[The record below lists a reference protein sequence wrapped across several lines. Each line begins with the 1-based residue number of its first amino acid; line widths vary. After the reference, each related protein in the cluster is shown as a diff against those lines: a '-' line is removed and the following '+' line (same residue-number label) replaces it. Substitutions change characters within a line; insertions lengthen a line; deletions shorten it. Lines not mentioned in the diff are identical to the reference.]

1 MKKNTILDYY
11 RNLVLRSSAL
21 LLSTLIF
28 LVNLVFFAAVFF
40 FQYRSEQAESLH
52 KQKLAEETLEGLK
65 NTFTMIGKSSHSTI
79 ALKYGDFAGYRR
91 VVLPWIDADPRILGF
106 ELVDATGE
114 SRIQWS
120 KIDNSLNFKKIP
132 QDEVFILDQETITY
146 RMNISEVGPDQAS
159 KNYGSIIF
167 YTNLKVTGLDA
178 FGVRGDNI
186 HSGPEC
192 RPFSMIGSGS
202 FCDTP
207 SRLEFIWFLIFA
219 YALICALIIYWFLK
233 VLAENL
239 GKRLE
244 KPLQQLHFGLSQIE
258 SGQTVIWDEILP
270 KDSVSIFK
278 PLGEHFSSVAIELRE
293 TKNQALVNERFGLLA
308 AQVSH
313 DIRSPLSAL
322 NMVTASLRDLPEEKR
337 ILIRS
342 ATQRISDVANNLLQI
357 KKESALSMKATEV
370 PLAQK
375 LELELIPALVAQ
387 AVSEKRLI
395 LRANPNI
402 QISFQSVNGFS
413 SFAKVSGSEL
423 KRVLSNLINNAIEA
437 FEMNDGLILVSV
449 NDNGRS
455 ITITVEDNGIGMSS
469 DLLEKVGQLGL
480 SSKSKG
486 DSGSGLGLF
495 HAKQT
500 VQMFHGQLK
509 IESQL
514 DVGTKVIIELP
525 KHRPALWFASAI
537 PLFDCKQVVSLD
549 DDASV
554 HLVWQERLRSYIE
567 SGLIH
572 YRCFSKTELEILL
585 KNGRINKFETLFLID
600 YEMIDQKESGLDLIE
615 ELNLSKQSI
624 LVTSHYEESHIRQ
637 RVEKLGTKMLPKSL
651 VGQVP
656 IIAASSEPKN
666 IHPE

>member
-1 MKKNTILDYY
+1 MKTNTILDYY
-11 RNLVLRSSAL
+11 RKLVLRSSAL

-28 LVNLVFFAAVFF
+28 LVNLIFFAAVFF
-40 FQYRSEQAESLH
+40 FQYRSEQAESIH

-65 NTFTMIGKSSHSTI
+65 NTFTMIGKSSHSII

-91 VVLPWIDADPRILGF
+91 VVLPWIEADPRIMGF
-106 ELVDATGE
+106 ELIDHSGE

-120 KIDNSLNFKKIP
+120 KADGSLQFKKIP
-132 QDEVFILDQETITY
+132 QDGVFLLDHETITY
-146 RMNISEVGPDQAS
+146 RMDIAEAGQ
-159 KNYGSIIF
+159 NYGSIIF
-167 YTNLKVTGLDA
+167 YSNLKVTGLDA
-178 FGVRGDNI
+178 FGVRSEDI

-202 FCDTP
+202 FCDSP
-207 SRLEFIWFLIFA
+207 SRFEFVWILIFA
-219 YALICALIIYWFLK
+219 YALACALIIYWFLK

-244 KPLQQLHFGLSQIE
+244 QPLQQLHAGLSQIE
-258 SGQTVIWDEILP
+258 SGETVNWDEILP

-278 PLGEHFSSVAIELRE
+278 PLGEHFSSVATELRE
-293 TKNQALVNERFGLLA
+293 TKNQALVNEKFGLLA

-357 KKESALSMKATEV
+357 KKEATLSNKAPETPV
-370 PLAQK
+370 IQN

-387 AVSEKRLI
+387 SVSEKRVI
-395 LRANPNI
+395 LRSNPQI
-402 QISFQSVNGFS
+402 QISFQSMNGFS
-413 SFAKVSGSEL
+413 SFAKVAGSEL

-437 FEMNDGLILVSV
+437 FEKEEGLILVSV
-449 NDNGRS
+449 NDNNRTIS
-455 ITITVEDNGIGMSS
+455 ITVEDNGMGMSPE
-469 DLLEKVGQLGL
+469 LLEKVGQLGI
-480 SSKSKG
+480 SSKAKG
-486 DSGSGLGLF
+486 DSGSGLGLY

-500 VQMFHGQLK
+500 VQAFNGQLN
-509 IESQL
+509 IESQMG
-514 DVGTKVIIELP
+514 VGTKITIELP

-537 PLFDCKQVVSLD
+537 PLFDSKHVVSVD

-554 HLVWQERLRSYIE
+554 HLVWQERLRPYTE
-567 SGLIH
+567 NGVTH
-572 YRCFSKTELEILL
+572 YRCFSKIELENLL
-585 KNGRINKFETLFLID
+585 SSGRLIKSETLFLID
-600 YEMIDQKESGLDLIE
+600 YEMIDQNENGLDLIE
-615 ELNLSKQSI
+615 EFGLSQSAI
-624 LVTSHYEESHIRQ
+624 LVTSHYEEIPIRQ
-637 RVEKLGTKMLPKSL
+637 RVEKLKTKMLPKSL

-656 IIAASSEPKN
+656 IMSDLLNSKDE
-666 IHPE
+666 HPG